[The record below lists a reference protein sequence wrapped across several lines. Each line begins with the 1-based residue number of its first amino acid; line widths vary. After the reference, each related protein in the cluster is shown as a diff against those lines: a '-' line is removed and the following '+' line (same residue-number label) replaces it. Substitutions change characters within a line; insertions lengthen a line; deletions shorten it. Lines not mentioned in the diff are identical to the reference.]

1 MDSLTKKIAILILV
15 AAGIILSGCTPA
27 SISSRYYNT
36 DEDDENSSTETVVY
50 GNIEEPTTIYRDN
63 FIKKYEAILGEGVNI
78 PGSTRMYIE
87 IIRYI
92 ETPYLYGGESG
103 AGMDCSG
110 FTTVIF
116 KNAFNI
122 DLPRTAADQSKLDG
136 ETFYNFTELLLGDLV
151 FFKIEDPRNA
161 DHVGIYLGDGF
172 FAHAGF
178 STGVTV
184 SSFSTNYFSEH
195 FYIAKRILSDL

>member
-1 MDSLTKKIAILILV
+1 MDKDKRKIVAIILI
-15 AAGIILSGCTPA
+15 AAGIIVSGCTPA
-27 SISSRYYNT
+27 SISSRYYNN
-36 DEDDENSSTETVVY
+36 DEEEETPAEEPVIF
-50 GNIEEPTTIYRDN
+50 GNIAEPPVYRDN
-63 FIKKYEAILGEGVNI
+63 FIKKYETIIGEGVNI
-78 PGSTRMYIE
+78 PGLAKMYIE

-116 KNAFNI
+116 KNAFNM
-122 DLPRTAADQSKLDG
+122 DLPRTAADQSKMDG
-136 ETFYNFTELLLGDLV
+136 KSFHSFNELISGDLV

-161 DHVGIYLGDGF
+161 DHVGIYLGNGF
-172 FAHAGF
+172 FAHSGF
-178 STGVTV
+178 STGVTI